1 MPPDPLYLT
10 ISEVADRLRTSRQA
24 LYQQHYRR
32 QAPGALGVK
41 VGRRILW
48 RVSDLEA
55 WFDKQAAANATKA
68 EAAAEAR
75 P

>member
-1 MPPDPLYLT
+1 MIDYLT
-10 ISEVADRLRTSRQA
+10 ISEVADRLRTTKSA
-24 LYQQHYRR
+24 LYTQHHRGM
-32 QAPGALGVK
+32 APGALGVK

-48 RVSDLEA
+48 RVSDLES
-55 WFDKQAAANATKA
+55 WYDKKAA

>member
-1 MPPDPLYLT
+1 MDYLT
-10 ISEVADRLRTSRQA
+10 IMEVATRLRTTKSA
-24 LYQQHYRR
+24 LYSQYHKG

-48 RVSDLEA
+48 NTEA
-55 WFDKQAAANATKA
+55 LDDWFNRHAA
-68 EAAAEAR
+68 AAAEKATEIH